1 VVPKKNWSKPPHHR
15 PNHTHAYRVQRFF
28 RVVVEAGG
36 EFRPRGTFPQRGDFA
51 HQLASFVFSCSPCD
65 RPHRW
70 EGWRSLQSKQRIK
83 KSVSSDHTRPCIGT
97 SQKQIQRRARAQS
110 NVHSDPSLSFQSV
123 VGTGSCTTSGS
134 TNRHH
139 PCTYLPFS
147 FSPCLRVLVTP
158 FVHHQG
164 GFRLLNV
171 PENQ

>member
-15 PNHTHAYRVQRFF
+15 PNHTHAYSVQRFF

-97 SQKQIQRRARAQS
+97 SQKQIQRRAQS
-110 NVHSDPSLSFQSV
+110 NLHSDPSLSFQSV

-139 PCTYLPFS
+139 PCTCTYLPFS

>member
-51 HQLASFVFSCSPCD
+51 HQLASFVFSCSPGD

-97 SQKQIQRRARAQS
+97 SQKQIQRRAQG
-110 NVHSDPSLSFQSV
+110 NLHSDPSLSFQWSV
-123 VGTGSCTTSGS
+123 LEVAPRVVAPTGIIHVRTSRS
-134 TNRHH
+134 RSRRA
-139 PCTYLPFS
+139 CA
-147 FSPCLRVLVTP
+147 CW
-158 FVHHQG
+158 
-164 GFRLLNV
+164 
-171 PENQ
+171 